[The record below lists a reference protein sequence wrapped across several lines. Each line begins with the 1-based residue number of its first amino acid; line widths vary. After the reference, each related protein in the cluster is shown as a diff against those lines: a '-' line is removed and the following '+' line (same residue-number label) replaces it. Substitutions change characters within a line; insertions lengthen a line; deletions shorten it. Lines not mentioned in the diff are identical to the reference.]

1 MRNVVTA
8 TSAAVTAILIGLLI
22 ANVASSAR
30 AAEIEHAKSQQLAA
44 VEAAYSDDDI
54 RSQLAAYQTRYEQAY
69 KQLGA
74 AYQALATREAQ
85 YRALWQQSSGSS
97 AQLAAAN
104 ADLDAKLAQAYAA
117 LDAAQVALNDL
128 ASRGAQPGSGTPAAP
143 AAPMTASPTATPR
156 PAATPARLTPTPKPT
171 RDD

>member
-1 MRNVVTA
+1 MRNLVTA
-8 TSAAVTAILIGLLI
+8 TSAAITAILIGLLI

-30 AAEIEHAKSQQLAA
+30 AAEIEHAKAQQLAA

-54 RSQLAAYQTRYEQAY
+54 RAQLAAYQTRYEQAY
-69 KQLGA
+69 KQLAA

-104 ADLDAKLAQAYAA
+104 TDLDTKLAQAYAE
-117 LDAAQVALNDL
+117 LDAAQAALNDL
-128 ASRGAQPGSGTPAAP
+128 AARSGLGGGITSA
-143 AAPMTASPTATPR
+143 TAR
-156 PAATPARLTPTPKPT
+156 PAATASPRPASSSPRATITPKPS

>member
-8 TSAAVTAILIGLLI
+8 GPAAITAILIVLLI
-22 ANVASSAR
+22 ASVASSAR
-30 AAEIEHAKSQQLAA
+30 AAEIEHTKAQQLAA

-54 RSQLAAYQTRYEQAY
+54 RAKLAAYQTRYEQAY
-69 KQLGA
+69 KQLSA

-104 ADLDAKLAQAYAA
+104 RDPDSQ
-117 LDAAQVALNDL
+117 
-128 ASRGAQPGSGTPAAP
+128 RG
-143 AAPMTASPTATPR
+143 
-156 PAATPARLTPTPKPT
+156 
-171 RDD
+171 

>member
-8 TSAAVTAILIGLLI
+8 GSAAITAILIGLLI

-30 AAEIEHAKSQQLAA
+30 AAEIEHTKAQQLAA
-44 VEAAYSDDDI
+44 VEAAYSDEDI
-54 RSQLAAYQTRYEQAY
+54 RAQLAAYQTRYEQAY
-69 KQLGA
+69 KQLAA

-104 ADLDAKLAQAYAA
+104 SDLDTKLAQAYAE

-128 ASRGAQPGSGTPAAP
+128 AARAGSGGSGITAATARPAV
-143 AAPMTASPTATPR
+143 TATPQ
-156 PAATPARLTPTPKPT
+156 PAATSPRPTITPKPS